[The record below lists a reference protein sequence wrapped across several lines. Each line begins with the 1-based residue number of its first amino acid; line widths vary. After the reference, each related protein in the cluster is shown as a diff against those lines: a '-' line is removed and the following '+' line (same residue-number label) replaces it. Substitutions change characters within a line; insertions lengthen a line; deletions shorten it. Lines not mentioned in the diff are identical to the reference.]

1 MEAAASKGIRAVL
14 DFFTQETQVDEALI
28 KYVKQ
33 LENDYEEVQDIT
45 LFIFAVRSFFCW
57 HRAPELL
64 QNPTLVGNV
73 RKVWFEQNDTMYTR
87 WLSSANDEHEDLKWS
102 KWTFQAKNSILNEFL
117 KEGKA

>member
-1 MEAAASKGIRAVL
+1 MEAASRGIRAVL
-14 DFFTQETQVDEALI
+14 EFFTEEGQVDEALI

-33 LENDYEEVQDIT
+33 LEKDYEEVQDIT

-64 QNPTLVGNV
+64 QNPALVANI
-73 RKVWFEQNDTMYTR
+73 RRVWFEQNDTMYTR